1 MIRIEGLRKTFGDTE
16 ALKGVSFAVQ
26 PGEILGLLGPNGA
39 GKSTTVKILTGLLP
53 ASGGTAWLNKYNIA
67 TDPIEV
73 KKSFG
78 YVPESGALYESLT
91 GWEYLELV
99 ADLHHLD
106 RGVFR
111 QRAEEFL
118 DLFDL
123 LADKDRRI
131 SGYSKGMRQKILISA
146 ALIHNPQV
154 LLFDEPLNGVDA
166 NTALIF
172 KQLLKRLGE
181 QGKTILFCSHV
192 LEVVERLCT
201 RIVIINDGLVVA
213 DGTPEAISEQT
224 GHASLENAFHQIT
237 GAADADE
244 KAEEFL
250 QALEG
255 LKA

>member
-1 MIRIEGLRKTFGDTE
+1 MIKIDALEKKFDKTL
-16 ALKGVSFAVQ
+16 ALKGISFEVR

-53 ASGGTAWLNKYNIA
+53 ASGGRAWLNNYDISS
-67 TDPIEV
+67 DPIAV

-106 RGVFR
+106 RQVFE
-111 QRAEEFL
+111 QRAGEFL
-118 DLFDL
+118 DLFEL
-123 LADKDRRI
+123 HEAKDKRI

-146 ALIHNPQV
+146 ALIHNPPV

-201 RIVIINDGLVVA
+201 RIVIIRDGQVVA
-213 DGTPEAISEQT
+213 DGTPEAISKQT
-224 GHASLENAFHQIT
+224 GHSSLENAFHQIT
-237 GAADADE
+237 GGANAEE